1 MAIDSLVKT
10 GKKLNNRKSGAQA
23 ANQLRK
29 RTEAE
34 ARQAAYAKLSVE
46 AKFAKAGNKEK
57 KKLLKKA
64 HDALPKHG
72 G

>member
-10 GKKLNNRKSGAQA
+10 GKKLNNRKSGAKA

-34 ARQAAYAKLSVE
+34 ARQAAYAKLSFDHKMQRNSSKVRT
-46 AKFAKAGNKEK
+46 KLMIKQAGK
-57 KKLLKKA
+57 
-64 HDALPKHG
+64 
-72 G
+72 